1 MKLYWA
7 RDVREADRIAIEA
20 MGIPSLSLMEN
31 AARVVVRELVRLLPD
46 PLAGRVAIVCG
57 KGNNGG
63 DGMAVA
69 RLLKGA
75 GYLPEVLLLADP
87 ASLSGDARAQYDR
100 LEGGGVPVRLLFG
113 ESDLEALEGR
123 LAEADLVVD
132 ALLGT
137 GLGGPVRGLY
147 ARAIAAINASGAF
160 VVSVDIPSGLSGDA
174 LLPDEPAVHADLT
187 LTLALPK
194 PILYTPE
201 ASGLCGEV
209 RLLDIEIPPAA
220 SAQLPV
226 AGEFL
231 DAAWAGPFFSARRA
245 VAHKGDLGRLLIIAG
260 GRGKS
265 GAAVLAARGALRAG
279 AGLVTVA
286 CPASSQPVVAGSL
299 PEAMT
304 LPLPETAEGT
314 LSMDA
319 LIPLL
324 KALKEVDAA
333 AMGPGLGQFP
343 ETSALCRE
351 VYGLCPVPMVVDA
364 DGLNAFAGRP
374 GNLTGHAAARILTPH
389 PGEMARLAG
398 GDAASVLAERY
409 TLVPQWAETWNG
421 TVLLKG
427 HRTLVASPGRPWRM
441 NGTGG
446 PHMAGPGFGDVLTG
460 VIAALLGRGLGD
472 ADAASLGAWWHGAAA
487 DVAAEGLGGYGLLA
501 SECADAL
508 PLVEGEMRRP

>member
-7 RDVREADRIAIEA
+7 RDVREADRVAIEE
-20 MGIPSLSLMEN
+20 MGVPSLSLMEN
-31 AARVVVRELVRLLPD
+31 AARAVVRELVRLLPD
-46 PLAGRVAIVCG
+46 PLAGRVAVVCG

-69 RLLKGA
+69 RLLRGA
-75 GYLPEVLLLADP
+75 GYLPEVLLLSDP

-100 LEGGGVPVRLLFG
+100 LEGGGVPLHPLFR
-113 ESDLEALEGR
+113 ESDLEALEER
-123 LAEADLVVD
+123 LSEADLVVD

-137 GLGGPVRGLY
+137 GLAGPVRGLC

-174 LLPDEPAVHADLT
+174 LLPDGPAVNADLT

-201 ASGLCGEV
+201 AASACGEV
-209 RLLDIEIPPAA
+209 RVLDIGIPPVA
-220 SAQLPV
+220 SAQLPI

-231 DAAWAGPFFSARRA
+231 DAAWAAPFFGPRRA
-245 VAHKGDLGRLLIIAG
+245 AAHKGDLGRLLLVAG
-260 GRGKS
+260 GRGKA

-286 CPASSQPVVAGSL
+286 CPASSQPVIAGSL

-319 LIPLL
+319 LMPLL

-333 AMGPGLGQFP
+333 AMGPGLGQVP

-351 VYGLCPVPMVVDA
+351 VYGLCPIPMVVDA
-364 DGLNAFAGRP
+364 DGLNAFAGRQ
-374 GNLTGHAAARILTPH
+374 GSLAEHAAPRVLTPH

-398 GDAASVLAERY
+398 GDAGSVLASRY
-409 TLVPQWAETWNG
+409 TLVPQWAETWDAAL
-421 TVLLKG
+421 LLKG
-427 HRTLVASPGRPWRM
+427 RRTLIASSGRPWRM

-460 VIAALLGRGLGD
+460 VIAALLGRGLE
-472 ADAASLGAWWHGAAA
+472 ALDAASLGAWWHGAAA

-508 PLVEGEMRRP
+508 PLVEGEMRHP

>member
-1 MKLYWA
+1 MKLYFA
-7 RDVREADRIAIEA
+7 KEVREADRIAIEV
-20 MGIPSLSLMEN
+20 MGTPSLTLMEN
-31 AARVVVRELVRLLPD
+31 AARALVRELVHLLPD

-87 ASLSGDARAQYDR
+87 ASLSGDSRAQYER
-100 LEGGGVPVRLLFG
+100 LSGSVPVHLLFR
-113 ESDLEALEGR
+113 ESDLEELGLR
-123 LAEADLVVD
+123 LSEADLVVD

-160 VVSVDIPSGLSGDA
+160 VVAVDIPSGLSGDA
-174 LLPDEPAVHADLT
+174 LLPDDPAVNADLT

-201 ASGLCGEV
+201 ASGSCGEV
-209 RLLDIEIPPAA
+209 RVLDIGIPPAA
-220 SAQLPV
+220 STKLSI

-231 DAAWAGPFFSARRA
+231 DAAWAVPFFGPRRPT
-245 VAHKGDLGRLLIIAG
+245 AHKGDLGRLVIVAG

-286 CPASSQPVVAGSL
+286 CPASSQPVIAGSL

-304 LPLPETAEGT
+304 LPLPETSEGT

-333 AMGPGLGQFP
+333 AMGPGLGQLP
-343 ETSALCRE
+343 ETAALCRE
-351 VYGLCPVPMVVDA
+351 VYGMCPVPMVVDA

-374 GNLTGHAAARILTPH
+374 GNLAEHAAARVLTPH

-398 GDAASVLAERY
+398 GDVGSVLAARY
-409 TLVPQWAETWNG
+409 TLVPQWAETWD
-421 TVLLKG
+421 TTLLLKG
-427 HRTLVASPGRPWRM
+427 HRTLIGAPGKPWRL

-460 VIAALLGRGLGD
+460 IIAALLGRGLED
-472 ADAASLGAWWHGAAA
+472 LDAAALGAWWHGAAA

-508 PLVEGEMRRP
+508 PLVEGEMRHP